1 MRVRA
6 SYTLQFADGTGS
18 NAETANALIRSG
30 QPNLRTLNPLNIDQR
45 HRLNLTFDYHW
56 GEGLKYNGPV
66 STRKVKGTDKTKNIY
81 WLQNTGFNITLFGG
95 SGTPYTRSAIIY
107 PALLGGTRQIKGS
120 LNGSRLPW
128 QFRMDARVDKDFLI
142 KMGKGENAKTAY
154 LNVFFQILN
163 VLNAD
168 NILFVY
174 PATGNPNDDGY
185 LAADEWQTQIDQQL
199 NSESFRDM
207 YSIALNNPGNYSLPR
222 RIRIGLIFNF

>member
-1 MRVRA
+1 
-6 SYTLQFADGTGS
+6 
-18 NAETANALIRSG
+18 
-30 QPNLRTLNPLNIDQR
+30 
-45 HRLNLTFDYHW
+45 
-56 GEGLKYNGPV
+56 
-66 STRKVKGTDKTKNIY
+66 
-81 WLQNTGFNITLFGG
+81 
-95 SGTPYTRSAIIY
+95 
-107 PALLGGTRQIKGS
+107 
-120 LNGSRLPW
+120 
-128 QFRMDARVDKDFLI
+128 MDARVDKDFLI